1 MSSFVPRPD
10 GRNSMTTEYVETRMI
25 PLSELTAFPGN
36 ARRGNRKKLLES
48 LEENGQY
55 RSLIVRDTGDAWIVL
70 AGNNT
75 MEALEERGDTE
86 ARCEIVRC
94 DDQTA
99 LRVNLVDN
107 KANDEATY
115 DDRARADLL
124 ALLDGELKGTGYEED
139 EADAILAR
147 YEEPEFTEV
156 HEPEVAEYNDDA
168 EERQARVRSNGGEDS
183 KTMESRGIRDIFI
196 PLPVAQADELGRLIM
211 KLRETW
217 GDLPQGEILLK
228 AARVAQAA
236 LTEMDSELSQWADD
250 VFEAEDT
257 DA

>member
-1 MSSFVPRPD
+1 
-10 GRNSMTTEYVETRMI
+10 MTTEYIETRMI
-25 PLSELTAFPGN
+25 PLSELTLFPGN

-48 LEENGQY
+48 LEANGQY
-55 RSLIVRDTGDAWIVL
+55 RSLIVRDTGGELIVL

-75 MEALEERGDTE
+75 MQALEERGDDR
-86 ARCEIVRC
+86 ARCEVVEC

-115 DDRARADLL
+115 DDRARAELL
-124 ALLDGELKGTGYEED
+124 GMLDGLEGTGYDEEEVD
-139 EADAILAR
+139 TLVAR
-147 YEEPEFTEV
+147 FEEEEFTEV
-156 HEPEVAEYNDDA
+156 AEPEVAEFNDDA
-168 EERQARVRSNGGEDS
+168 EERQARVRSHGGDDS

-217 GDLPQGEILLK
+217 GAAPQGEVLLK
-228 AARVAQAA
+228 AARVALGVAVHAGDNRAEAPRPDELMSAA
-236 LTEMDSELSQWADD
+236 EV
-250 VFEAEDT
+250 VFDPQDPE
-257 DA
+257 